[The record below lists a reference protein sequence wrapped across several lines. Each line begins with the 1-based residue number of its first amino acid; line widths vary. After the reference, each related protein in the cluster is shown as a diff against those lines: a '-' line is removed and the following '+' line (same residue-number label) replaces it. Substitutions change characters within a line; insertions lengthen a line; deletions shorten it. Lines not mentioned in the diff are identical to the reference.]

1 MLTDAI
7 TPGVAKRTPILR
19 GAEDHMDRFDPK
31 IALEELTEEAA
42 LPHPVRMRD
51 MILRIK
57 LALDQATE
65 INREFQSYLS
75 HYGETQRI
83 AREIL
88 EKLAAGTPK
97 NP

>member
-1 MLTDAI
+1 MDDISLSGEWRQKYGDA
-7 TPGVAKRTPILR
+7 RT
-19 GAEDHMDRFDPK
+19 EDFMDRFDPK
-31 IALEELTEEAA
+31 IALEELTEDAT

-57 LALDQATE
+57 LELDQATE
-65 INREFQSYLS
+65 INREFQNYLS
-75 HYGETQRI
+75 HYGESQRI

-88 EKLAAGTPK
+88 EKLAVGTPK

>member
-1 MLTDAI
+1 MN
-7 TPGVAKRTPILR
+7 
-19 GAEDHMDRFDPK
+19 RFDPK
-31 IALEELTEEAA
+31 IALEELTEDAA

-51 MILRIK
+51 MMLRTK
-57 LALDQATE
+57 VAADEATE

-88 EKLAAGTPK
+88 ERLAAGQPK

>member
-1 MLTDAI
+1 
-7 TPGVAKRTPILR
+7 
-19 GAEDHMDRFDPK
+19 MDRFDPK
-31 IALEELTEEAA
+31 IALEELTEDAA

-57 LALDQATE
+57 LELDQATE
-65 INREFQSYLS
+65 INREFQTYLT
-75 HYGETQRI
+75 HYGETQRV

-88 EKLAAGTPK
+88 EKLAVGTPK

>member
-1 MLTDAI
+1 LDDISLSAEWREKYPDA
-7 TPGVAKRTPILR
+7 RM
-19 GAEDHMDRFDPK
+19 EDSMDRFDPK
-31 IALEELTEEAA
+31 IALEELTEDAA

-57 LALDQATE
+57 LELDQATE
-65 INREFQSYLS
+65 INREFQNYLT
-75 HYGETQRI
+75 HYGETQRV

-88 EKLAAGTPK
+88 EKLAVGTPK

>member
-1 MLTDAI
+1 
-7 TPGVAKRTPILR
+7 
-19 GAEDHMDRFDPK
+19 MDRFDPK
-31 IALEELTEEAA
+31 IALEELTEDAT

-51 MILRIK
+51 MMLRTK
-57 LALDQATE
+57 VAADQATE
-65 INREFQSYLS
+65 INRDFQTYLS

-88 EKLAAGTPK
+88 EKLAAGQPK

>member
-1 MLTDAI
+1 
-7 TPGVAKRTPILR
+7 
-19 GAEDHMDRFDPK
+19 MDRLDPK
-31 IALEELTEEAA
+31 IALEELTEDAT

-57 LALDQATE
+57 LELDQATE
-65 INREFQSYLS
+65 INREFQNYLS
-75 HYGETQRI
+75 HYGESQRI

-88 EKLAAGTPK
+88 EKLAVGTPK

>member
-1 MLTDAI
+1 VDD
-7 TPGVAKRTPILR
+7 ILLNVGLHSEFQNAR
-19 GAEDHMDRFDPK
+19 AEDSMDRFDPK
-31 IALEELTEEAA
+31 IALEELTEEAT

-57 LALDQATE
+57 LELDQATE
-65 INREFQSYLS
+65 INREFQNYLS
-75 HYGETQRI
+75 HYGESQRI

>member
-1 MLTDAI
+1 MDDISLSGEWRQKYGD
-7 TPGVAKRTPILR
+7 PRT
-19 GAEDHMDRFDPK
+19 EDFMDRFDPK
-31 IALEELTEEAA
+31 IALEELTEDAT

-57 LALDQATE
+57 LELDQATE
-65 INREFQSYLS
+65 INREFQNYLS
-75 HYGETQRI
+75 HYGESQRI

-88 EKLAAGTPK
+88 EKLAVGTPK

>member
-1 MLTDAI
+1 MCRSLAAADF
-7 TPGVAKRTPILR
+7 R
-19 GAEDHMDRFDPK
+19 GTGGYMDRFDPK
-31 IALEELTEEAA
+31 IALEELTEDAA

-65 INREFQSYLS
+65 INREFQNYLS

-88 EKLAAGTPK
+88 EKLAVGTPK

>member
-1 MLTDAI
+1 VVHINA
-7 TPGVAKRTPILR
+7 RT
-19 GAEDHMDRFDPK
+19 EDFMDRFDPK
-31 IALEELTEEAA
+31 IALEELTEDAA

-57 LALDQATE
+57 LELDQATE
-65 INREFQSYLS
+65 INREFQNYLT
-75 HYGETQRI
+75 HYGETQRV

-88 EKLAAGTPK
+88 EKLAVGTPK

>member
-1 MLTDAI
+1 
-7 TPGVAKRTPILR
+7 
-19 GAEDHMDRFDPK
+19 MDRFDPK
-31 IALEELTEEAA
+31 IALEELAEDSA

-57 LALDQATE
+57 LAADQATE
-65 INREFQSYLS
+65 INREFQNYLS
-75 HYGETQRI
+75 HYGETERV

>member
-1 MLTDAI
+1 
-7 TPGVAKRTPILR
+7 
-19 GAEDHMDRFDPK
+19 MDRFDPK
-31 IALEELTEEAA
+31 IALEELSEDAM

-57 LALDQATE
+57 LEADEATE
-65 INREFQSYLS
+65 INREFQGYLS

-88 EKLAAGTPK
+88 QKLASGEPK
-97 NP
+97 HP

>member
-1 MLTDAI
+1 MRD
-7 TPGVAKRTPILR
+7 GEGLR
-19 GAEDHMDRFDPK
+19 RRAEDFMDRFDPK
-31 IALEELTEEAA
+31 IALEELTEDAA

-57 LALDQATE
+57 LAADQATE

-75 HYGETQRI
+75 HYGETQRV

>member
-1 MLTDAI
+1 
-7 TPGVAKRTPILR
+7 
-19 GAEDHMDRFDPK
+19 MDRFDPK
-31 IALEELTEEAA
+31 IALEELTEDAA

-51 MILRIK
+51 MMLRTK
-57 LALDQATE
+57 VAADEATE

-88 EKLAAGTPK
+88 ERLAAGQPK

>member
-1 MLTDAI
+1 
-7 TPGVAKRTPILR
+7 
-19 GAEDHMDRFDPK
+19 MDRFDPK
-31 IALEELTEEAA
+31 IALEELSEDAA

-57 LALDQATE
+57 LAADEATE
-65 INREFQSYLS
+65 INREFQGYLS

-88 EKLAAGTPK
+88 QKLAAGEPK
-97 NP
+97 HP

>member
-1 MLTDAI
+1 
-7 TPGVAKRTPILR
+7 
-19 GAEDHMDRFDPK
+19 MDRFDPK
-31 IALEELTEEAA
+31 IALEELTEDAT

-57 LALDQATE
+57 LELDQATE
-65 INREFQSYLS
+65 INREFQNYLS
-75 HYGETQRI
+75 HYGEAQRT

-88 EKLAAGTPK
+88 EKLAVGTPK

>member
-1 MLTDAI
+1 LRQT
-7 TPGVAKRTPILR
+7 RTQWKISRHR
-19 GAEDHMDRFDPK
+19 GEVSMNRFDPK
-31 IALEELTEEAA
+31 IALEELTEDAA

-51 MILRIK
+51 MMLRTK
-57 LALDQATE
+57 VAADEATE

-88 EKLAAGTPK
+88 ERLAAGQPK

>member
-1 MLTDAI
+1 
-7 TPGVAKRTPILR
+7 
-19 GAEDHMDRFDPK
+19 MDRFDPK
-31 IALEELTEEAA
+31 IALEELTEDAA

-51 MILRIK
+51 MMLRTMV
-57 LALDQATE
+57 AADQATE
-65 INREFQSYLS
+65 INREFQNYLS

-88 EKLAAGTPK
+88 EKLAAGQPK